1 MSVCVRAKASN
12 LSRPVSRGGGEEA
25 AVWRDV
31 AGEDGPLMSLH
42 VLKLLPTFRVPH
54 LTASNEDMEIVWHLL

>member
-1 MSVCVRAKASN
+1 MRAEASN

-31 AGEDGPLMSLH
+31 AGEDGSLMSLH
-42 VLKLLPTFRVPH
+42 ILKLLPTFRVPH
-54 LTASNEDMEIVWHLL
+54 LRASNKNMEIVWHLL

>member
-31 AGEDGPLMSLH
+31 AGEDGSLMSLH
-42 VLKLLPTFRVPH
+42 VLKLFPTFRVPH
-54 LTASNEDMEIVWHLL
+54 LTASNKNTKIVWYLL